1 MNVRLRKEVVADF
14 FAHGYRLSGTF
25 DARQR
30 SFGDAIYDR
39 TTDYLKVENVYISS
53 IGNPAEINIS
63 RPCAIIAKNEV
74 SFVLIMDENDALR
87 RDQKYGSY
95 LPPQIIPVLI
105 SLPFFELK
113 GHLRIPGRLEPRTLL
128 SSQTESFLTLLNV
141 TARTTFDSAISFA
154 GAAALV
160 NKTKIGFLGLES
172 L

>member
-1 MNVRLRKEVVADF
+1 MDTRLRKEMVADF

-39 TTDYLKVENVYISS
+39 TTDYLTVENAYISA
-53 IGNPAEINIS
+53 IGKPAEINTS
-63 RPCAIIAKNEV
+63 RPLAVIAKNEI

-95 LPPQIIPVLI
+95 LPPKIVPVLI
-105 SLPFFELK
+105 TLPFFELQ
-113 GHLRIPGRLEPRTLL
+113 GHLRMPGRLNPKILL
-128 SSQTESFLTLLNV
+128 GSQTESFLTVFDV

-154 GAAALV
+154 GAAALI
-160 NKTKIGFLGLES
+160 NKVKIGFLGLES
-172 L
+172 T